1 MPLQVPGP
9 GGSPPVP
16 GGTTSVEL
24 LARARGGDRGAVDRL
39 FERLAP
45 DLRRWAR
52 GRLPRWARGSA
63 DTGDVVQEAMT
74 RVFRRIEHF
83 EPQRQQALR
92 AYLRRAVMNRI
103 RDEIRSSRRRGAE
116 VDVED
121 VDLTVPASLFDHL
134 VDREREVRHLRAG
147 CHRHRQADSRGGPLG
162 DPQSAPPAR

>member
-1 MPLQVPGP
+1 
-9 GGSPPVP
+9 
-16 GGTTSVEL
+16 
-24 LARARGGDRGAVDRL
+24 
-39 FERLAP
+39 
-45 DLRRWAR
+45 
-52 GRLPRWARGSA
+52 
-63 DTGDVVQEAMT
+63 VVQEAMT

-134 VDREREVRHLRAG
+134 VDREREARYREGLSKLRPEDREAIVARLELG
-147 CHRHRQADSRGGPLG
+147 YTYEQVAIATGRPTPEAARLAIRRALLRLAEVMSAD
-162 DPQSAPPAR
+162 

>member
-1 MPLQVPGP
+1 
-9 GGSPPVP
+9 
-16 GGTTSVEL
+16 
-24 LARARGGDRGAVDRL
+24 
-39 FERLAP
+39 
-45 DLRRWAR
+45 
-52 GRLPRWARGSA
+52 
-63 DTGDVVQEAMT
+63 MT

-134 VDREREVRHLRAG
+134 VDREREARYREGLSKLRPEDREAIVARLELG
-147 CHRHRQADSRGGPLG
+147 YTYEQVAIATGRPTPEAARLAIRRALLRLAEAMSAD
-162 DPQSAPPAR
+162 